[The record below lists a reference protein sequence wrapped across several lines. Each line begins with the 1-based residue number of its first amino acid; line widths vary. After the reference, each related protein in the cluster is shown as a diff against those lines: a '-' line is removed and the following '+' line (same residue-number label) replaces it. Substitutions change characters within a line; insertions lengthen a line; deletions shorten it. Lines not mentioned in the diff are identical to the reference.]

1 MLVTQLYTL
10 LAQGWQEVFAQTRT
24 LRRALEH
31 AFALPCVLGRRT
43 LSRTVCA
50 LGRAYQDWSADYK
63 IFSRSRWSAEQLFDP
78 VFDEHRRRYP
88 QGPIAVA
95 FDDTQLA
102 KSGKHIPTA
111 TWHRDPMS
119 PPFRLN
125 LIFGLRFVQASLLFP
140 HYREGDFAARAYPVG
155 FQEAPSVRKP
165 GRRAP
170 PEALQEYRLVRK
182 LKNLSTQT
190 LEMLRAL
197 RERLDAKGA
206 GPRLLLAALDG
217 SFCNRTFFRPSLER
231 IALVARCRKDARLC
245 FPAPAGSR
253 RRYGLETF
261 TPQQVRQD
269 AARPWQRAR
278 VHFAGTWRRIR
289 YKQVRGVLWKRGAGR
304 RPLRLIVLAPQ
315 PYKASPQSR
324 TGYRQPAYLLSTDT
338 TSSLLL
344 LIQTYCDRW
353 QIELNHRDEK
363 SLLGVG
369 QAQVR
374 ASLSVPRHP
383 AFAVACYSALLLAGL
398 RAFGPGRPAC
408 CLPLP
413 QWRSESKRASLLD
426 LLSLLRSEMNETP
439 VSGFLDQHFGENLV
453 LHANT

>member
-1 MLVTQLYTL
+1 LARQLYTL
-10 LAQGWQEVFAQTRT
+10 LTQGWQHVFAQART

-50 LGRAYQDWSADYK
+50 LGRASQDWSADYK
-63 IFSRSRWSAEQLFDP
+63 IFSRSRWPADQLFDP
-78 VFDEHRRRYP
+78 VLQEHLHRYP

-95 FDDTQLA
+95 LDDTRLP
-102 KSGKHIPTA
+102 KTGKKIPTA

-119 PPFRLN
+119 PPFRVN

-140 HYREGDFAARAYPVG
+140 HYREGDFAARAYPVR
-155 FQEAPSVRKP
+155 FQEAPSVKKP

-170 PEALQEYRLVRK
+170 PEALQHYRLLQK
-182 LKNLSTQT
+182 QKNLSTQT
-190 LEMLRAL
+190 REVLRGLRA
-197 RERLDAKGA
+197 RLDALGA
-206 GPRLLLAALDG
+206 PARALLAAVDG
-217 SFCNRTFFRPSLER
+217 SFCNRTFFKTPWDRLH
-231 IALVARCRKDARLC
+231 LVARCRKDARLC

-253 RRYGLETF
+253 RRYALETF
-261 TPQQVRQD
+261 TPERVRQD

-278 VHFAGTWRRIR
+278 IHFAGTWRQIR

-304 RPLRLIVLAPQ
+304 RPLRLIVLRPQ
-315 PYKASPQSR
+315 PYKTSPHAR
-324 TGYRQPAYLLSTDT
+324 TSYRQPAYLLSTDT
-338 TSSLLL
+338 TSSVAL

-383 AFAVACYSALLLAGL
+383 AFAVACYSLLLLAAL
-398 RAFGPGRPAC
+398 RAFGPGRPAP

-413 QWRSESKRASLLD
+413 QWRTETKRASLLD
-426 LLSLLRSEMNETP
+426 LLTLLRSEMNETP
-439 VSGFLDQHFGENLV
+439 VSGFLNQHFGKNLV
-453 LHANT
+453 LHANA

>member
-78 VFDEHRRRYP
+78 VFDEHLRRYP

-190 LEMLRAL
+190 LEMLRAS
-197 RERLDAKGA
+197 GS
-206 GPRLLLAALDG
+206 GWTPR
-217 SFCNRTFFRPSLER
+217 
-231 IALVARCRKDARLC
+231 
-245 FPAPAGSR
+245 APARGSCW
-253 RRYGLETF
+253 
-261 TPQQVRQD
+261 
-269 AARPWQRAR
+269 RPWMG
-278 VHFAGTWRRIR
+278 VFAT
-289 YKQVRGVLWKRGAGR
+289 
-304 RPLRLIVLAPQ
+304 APSFA
-315 PYKASPQSR
+315 PAWSASPWW
-324 TGYRQPAYLLSTDT
+324 PAVAKT
-338 TSSLLL
+338 
-344 LIQTYCDRW
+344 
-353 QIELNHRDEK
+353 
-363 SLLGVG
+363 
-369 QAQVR
+369 
-374 ASLSVPRHP
+374 P
-383 AFAVACYSALLLAGL
+383 AFAFPPRRARAAAMAWKPSPPSKSARTPLDPGSALASISLA
-398 RAFGPGRPAC
+398 PGDESVTSRSGAC
-408 CLPLP
+408 
-413 QWRSESKRASLLD
+413 
-426 LLSLLRSEMNETP
+426 
-439 VSGFLDQHFGENLV
+439 SGNGV
-453 LHANT
+453 P

>member
-78 VFDEHRRRYP
+78 VFDEHLRRYP

-140 HYREGDFAARAYPVG
+140 HYREGDFATRAYPVG

-245 FPAPAGSR
+245 FPAPAGSPPLCPGNLHPRASPPGR
-253 RRYGLETF
+253 RSTL
-261 TPQQVRQD
+261 
-269 AARPWQRAR
+269 AARS
-278 VHFAGTWRRIR
+278 
-289 YKQVRGVLWKRGAGR
+289 
-304 RPLRLIVLAPQ
+304 RPFRWHLATNP
-315 PYKASPQSR
+315 
-324 TGYRQPAYLLSTDT
+324 L
-338 TSSLLL
+338 
-344 LIQTYCDRW
+344 
-353 QIELNHRDEK
+353 
-363 SLLGVG
+363 
-369 QAQVR
+369 QA
-374 ASLSVPRHP
+374 
-383 AFAVACYSALLLAGL
+383 
-398 RAFGPGRPAC
+398 GPGRALETGCRSPSPA
-408 CLPLP
+408 PDRA
-413 QWRSESKRASLLD
+413 RSPAL
-426 LLSLLRSEMNETP
+426 
-439 VSGFLDQHFGENLV
+439 
-453 LHANT
+453 